1 MNPRLLASYLPVAE
15 TRATDPLPAPA
26 RRSIMASL
34 ALSAAVCAA
43 PLLAIGPAQA
53 ADAFPQKPVRIIVP
67 FPPGGGTDFVTR
79 VIQQPLA
86 DLLGQPV
93 LIDNRGGAQGVV
105 GTQIGARSANDGY
118 TLVIAEIGATAVAPA
133 MGPKAPFDAVRDFVP
148 VAMLVEQPYLMSI
161 HPSVPAKNLADFVKL
176 VQANP
181 GKYNFGSGN
190 ATAHVAQEVFY
201 ATAKLKLTHIPYRG
215 SGPAMAALLSN
226 EVQVIFSGPT
236 AALPQIKAGKVRPL
250 GVTSPKRSGELPDV
264 PTLAELGYKGF
275 EIRGWYGLMAPAGTP
290 RPVVARLN
298 EAVNKILSGGPAAQ
312 TLKDRGFEPT
322 PMSPDE
328 FGRYLRAEVG
338 RWAKAVRQYDVKAT
352 D

>member
-1 MNPRLLASYLPVAE
+1 MNLQSRCSKSVSSQPAS
-15 TRATDPLPAPA
+15 PA
-26 RRSIMASL
+26 RR
-34 ALSAAVCAA
+34 
-43 PLLAIGPAQA
+43 PLLAALTLALAAALPVLFAGPAAA

-79 VIQQPLA
+79 VIQQPLS
-86 DLLGQPV
+86 DQLGQPV

-118 TLVIAEIGATAVAPA
+118 TLVIAEIGATAIAPP
-133 MGPKAPFDAVRDFVP
+133 MSPKPPFDAIRDFVP
-148 VAMLVEQPYLMSI
+148 VGMLVEQPYLMSI
-161 HPSVPAKNLADFVKL
+161 HPSVPAKSLAEFVKL

-190 ATAHVAQEVFY
+190 ATAHVTQEVFY
-201 ATAKLKLTHIPYRG
+201 ATANLKMTHIPYRG
-215 SGPAMAALLSN
+215 SGPSMAALLAN

-250 GVTSPKRSGELPDV
+250 GVTSPRRSNELPDV
-264 PTLAELGYKGF
+264 PTMSEAGYKGF

-290 RPVVARLN
+290 RPVVMRLN
-298 EAVNKILSGGPAAQ
+298 EAVNKVLSGGPAAQ
-312 TLKDRGFEPT
+312 TLKDRGFDPT
-322 PMSPDE
+322 PMSPDD
-328 FGRYLRAEVG
+328 FGKYLRAEVA
-338 RWAKAVRQYDVKAT
+338 RWAKAVRQYDVKST

>member
-1 MNPRLLASYLPVAE
+1 MKSFVKRFPSGR
-15 TRATDPLPAPA
+15 APA
-26 RRSIMASL
+26 VMPVL
-34 ALSAAVCAA
+34 AVATMLVMPLMTAAVPAIAA
-43 PLLAIGPAQA
+43 E
-53 ADAFPQKPVRIIVP
+53 AFPQKPIRIIVP

-79 VIQQPLA
+79 VIQQPLSEQ
-86 DLLGQPV
+86 LGQQV

-118 TLVIAEIGATAVAPA
+118 TLVIAEIGATAVAPP
-133 MGPKAPFDAVRDFVP
+133 MSPKPPFDAIRDFVP
-148 VAMLVEQPYLMSI
+148 VGMLVEQPYLMSI
-161 HPSVPAKNLADFVKL
+161 HPSVPAKTLAEFVKL

-201 ATAKLKLTHIPYRG
+201 ATANLKMTHIPYRG
-215 SGPAMAALLSN
+215 SGPSMAALLAN

-250 GVTSPKRSGELPDV
+250 GVTSPRRSNELPDV
-264 PTLAELGYKGF
+264 PTMGEAGYKGF

-290 RPVVARLN
+290 RPVVMRLN
-298 EAVNKILSGGPAAQ
+298 QAINKVLSGGPAAQ
-312 TLKDRGFEPT
+312 TLKDRGFDPT
-322 PMSPDE
+322 PMSPDD
-328 FGRYLRAEVG
+328 FGKYLRAEVA
-338 RWAKAVRQYDVKAT
+338 RWAKAVRQYDVKST

>member
-1 MNPRLLASYLPVAE
+1 MNLQSYCSKSVSSQPASPARQPLMAALALAAALPVLFA
-15 TRATDPLPAPA
+15 
-26 RRSIMASL
+26 
-34 ALSAAVCAA
+34 
-43 PLLAIGPAQA
+43 GPAAA

-79 VIQQPLA
+79 VIQQPLS
-86 DLLGQPV
+86 DQLGQPV

-118 TLVIAEIGATAVAPA
+118 TLVIAEIGATAIAPP
-133 MGPKAPFDAVRDFVP
+133 MSPKPPFDAIRDFVP
-148 VAMLVEQPYLMSI
+148 VGMLVEQPYLMSI
-161 HPSVPAKNLADFVKL
+161 HPSVPAKTLAEFVKL

-190 ATAHVAQEVFY
+190 ATAHVTQEVFY
-201 ATAKLKLTHIPYRG
+201 ATANLKMTHIPYRG
-215 SGPAMAALLSN
+215 SGPSMAALLAN

-250 GVTSPKRSGELPDV
+250 GVTSPRRSNELPDV
-264 PTLAELGYKGF
+264 PTMSEAGYKGF

-290 RPVVARLN
+290 RPVVMRLN
-298 EAVNKILSGGPAAQ
+298 EAVNKVLSGGPAAQ
-312 TLKDRGFEPT
+312 TLKDRGFDPT
-322 PMSPDE
+322 PMSPDD
-328 FGRYLRAEVG
+328 FGKYLRAEVA
-338 RWAKAVRQYDVKAT
+338 RWAKAVRQYDVKST

>member
-1 MNPRLLASYLPVAE
+1 MNLQPCRSKLVSSQPASPV
-15 TRATDPLPAPA
+15 RRPMPAA
-26 RRSIMASL
+26 MA
-34 ALSAAVCAA
+34 ASAA
-43 PLLAIGPAQA
+43 LLTLTVLFAGPAA
-53 ADAFPQKPVRIIVP
+53 AANAFPQKPVRIIVP

-79 VIQQPLA
+79 VIQQPLSEQ
-86 DLLGQPV
+86 LGQPV

-118 TLVIAEIGATAVAPA
+118 TLVIAEIGATAIAPP
-133 MGPKAPFDAVRDFVP
+133 MSPKPPFDAIRDFVP
-148 VAMLVEQPYLMSI
+148 VGMLVEQPYLMSI
-161 HPSVPAKNLADFVKL
+161 HPSVPAKTLGEFVNL

-201 ATAKLKLTHIPYRG
+201 AAAKLKMTHIPYRG
-215 SGPAMAALLSN
+215 SGPSMAALLAN

-250 GVTSPKRSGELPDV
+250 GVTSPKRSSELPDI
-264 PTLAELGYKGF
+264 PTMGELGYKGF

-290 RPVVARLN
+290 RPVVMRLN
-298 EAVNKILSGGPAAQ
+298 EAVNKVLSGGPAAQ
-312 TLKDRGFEPT
+312 TLKDRGFDPT

-328 FGRYLRAEVG
+328 FGKYLRAEVA
-338 RWAKAVRQYDVKAT
+338 RWAKAVRQYDVKST

>member
-1 MNPRLLASYLPVAE
+1 MKSQPH
-15 TRATDPLPAPA
+15 PLPSPCPLSVQPRPASPA
-26 RRSIMASL
+26 RRL
-34 ALSAAVCAA
+34 ALLAAAGV
-43 PLLAIGPAQA
+43 LALPVPGAGLAVA

-79 VIQQPLA
+79 VIQQPLS
-86 DLLGQPV
+86 DLLGQSV

-118 TLVIAEIGATAVAPA
+118 TLVIAEIGATAIAPA
-133 MGPKAPFDAVRDFVP
+133 MSPKPPFDPIRDFVP
-148 VAMLVEQPYLMSI
+148 IGMLVEQPYLMSI
-161 HPSVPAKNLADFVKL
+161 HPSVPAKTLADFVKL

-201 ATAKLKLTHIPYRG
+201 STAKLKMTHIPYRG
-215 SGPAMAALLSN
+215 SGPSMAALLAN

-236 AALPQIKAGKVRPL
+236 AAIPQIKAGKVRPL

-264 PTLAELGYKGF
+264 PTMGEQGYKGF

-290 RPVVARLN
+290 RPVVMRLN
-298 EAVNKILSGGPAAQ
+298 EAVNKVLSGGPAAQ
-312 TLKDRGFEPT
+312 TLKDRGFDPA
-322 PMSPDE
+322 PMSPED
-328 FGRYLRAEVG
+328 FGKYLRAEVA
-338 RWAKAVRQYDVKAT
+338 RWAKAVKQYEVKST

>member
-1 MNPRLLASYLPVAE
+1 MNLQPCRSKLVSSQPASPVRRPMPAAMAVSVALLTLTVLFA
-15 TRATDPLPAPA
+15 
-26 RRSIMASL
+26 
-34 ALSAAVCAA
+34 
-43 PLLAIGPAQA
+43 GPAA
-53 ADAFPQKPVRIIVP
+53 AANAFPQKPVRIIVP

-79 VIQQPLA
+79 VIQQPLSEQ
-86 DLLGQPV
+86 LGQPV

-118 TLVIAEIGATAVAPA
+118 TLVIAEIGATAIAPP
-133 MGPKAPFDAVRDFVP
+133 MSPKPPFDAIRDFVP
-148 VAMLVEQPYLMSI
+148 VGMLVEQPYLMSI
-161 HPSVPAKNLADFVKL
+161 HPSVPAKTLGEFVNL

-201 ATAKLKLTHIPYRG
+201 AAAKLKMTHIPYRG
-215 SGPAMAALLSN
+215 SGPSMAALLAN

-250 GVTSPKRSGELPDV
+250 GVTSPKRSSELPDI
-264 PTLAELGYKGF
+264 PTMGELGYKGF

-290 RPVVARLN
+290 RPVVMRLN
-298 EAVNKILSGGPAAQ
+298 EAVNKVLSGGPAAQ
-312 TLKDRGFEPT
+312 TLKDRGFDPT

-328 FGRYLRAEVG
+328 FGKYLRAEVA
-338 RWAKAVRQYDVKAT
+338 RWAKAVRQYDVKST

>member
-1 MNPRLLASYLPVAE
+1 MNLQPRCSKPVYSQPASPAHRPMPVA
-15 TRATDPLPAPA
+15 
-26 RRSIMASL
+26 MAL
-34 ALSAAVCAA
+34 TAALVALMVPFA
-43 PLLAIGPAQA
+43 GPAAA
-53 ADAFPQKPVRIIVP
+53 ADAFPQKPIRIIVP

-79 VIQQPLA
+79 VIQQPLSEQ
-86 DLLGQPV
+86 LGQPV

-118 TLVIAEIGATAVAPA
+118 TLVIAEIGATAIAPP
-133 MGPKAPFDAVRDFVP
+133 MSPKPPFDAIRDFVP
-148 VAMLVEQPYLMSI
+148 VGMLVEQPYLMSI
-161 HPSVPAKNLADFVKL
+161 HPSVPAKTLVEFVKL

-201 ATAKLKLTHIPYRG
+201 STANLKMTHIPYRG
-215 SGPAMAALLSN
+215 SGPSMAALLAN

-250 GVTSPKRSGELPDV
+250 GVTSPRRSNELPDV
-264 PTLAELGYKGF
+264 PTMGEAGYKGF

-290 RPVVARLN
+290 RPVVIRLN
-298 EAVNKILSGGPAAQ
+298 EAVNKVLSGGPAAQ
-312 TLKDRGFEPT
+312 TLKDRGFDPT

-328 FGRYLRAEVG
+328 FGKYLRAEVA
-338 RWAKAVRQYDVKAT
+338 RWAKAVRQYDVKST